1 MKLISVIIPTFNRVD
16 LLKNA
21 INSVLTQTYSNIEII
36 VIDDNSNDNT
46 ESLIKNLNDNRINY
60 IKNKENLKA
69 PLCRNIGINISRGE
83 FIAFL
88 DDDDIWYHNKLEEQ
102 IKLFDNSNVGLVY
115 CVTDLFFEN
124 YNLTYSTKPQKR
136 GNIFNDIL
144 VNNYI
149 GATPSVVVRKEAL
162 KSLKIK
168 KNEYFDTSFEARQ
181 DYDLWIR
188 ICKRWDVDFVSK
200 SLLKQNYRKNL
211 VRISSDLNNHINAHK
226 KINNKYKN
234 DIILNLSDHQI
245 KERLINQDLFLA
257 AQAIK
262 ISNIKL
268 ARKHYLNALK
278 RKKTLKLLLFYL
290 SSILGAKFMI
300 KLRSYKK

>member
-36 VIDDNSNDNT
+36 VIDDNSNDKT

-69 PLCRNIGINISRGE
+69 PLCRNIGINKSRGE

-88 DDDDIWYHNKLEEQ
+88 DDDDIWYPNKLEEQ

-115 CVTDLFFEN
+115 CITDLFFEN

-168 KNEYFDTSFEARQ
+168 NNEYFDTSFKARQ

-188 ICKRWDVDFVSK
+188 
-200 SLLKQNYRKNL
+200 
-211 VRISSDLNNHINAHK
+211 SDLNNHINAHK

-234 DIILNLSDHQI
+234 DIRLNLSDHQI
-245 KERLINQDLFLA
+245 KERSINQDLFLA

-290 SSILGAKFMI
+290 SSVLGAEFMI